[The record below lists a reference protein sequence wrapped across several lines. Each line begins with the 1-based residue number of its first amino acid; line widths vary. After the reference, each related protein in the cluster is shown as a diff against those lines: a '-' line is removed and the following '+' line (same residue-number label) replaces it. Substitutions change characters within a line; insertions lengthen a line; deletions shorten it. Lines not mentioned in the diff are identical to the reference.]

1 MKKIIFLIM
10 MFISITSYSQNRKS
24 YSEGSSNLGLCITGG
39 GVAFSIAGFL
49 TPPNYTYVYAPNST
63 SNYNFQRQS
72 LPFFQQGPRALCI
85 VTGVAFTVTGLITML
100 AKK

>member
-1 MKKIIFLIM
+1 MILAS
-10 MFISITSYSQNRKS
+10 ISCYSQQRKT
-24 YSEGSSNLGLCITGG
+24 YSGGSSNLGLCITGG

-63 SNYNFQRQS
+63 SNYNFQRKS

-85 VTGVAFTVTGLITML
+85 VTGVTLTMTGLITML